1 MKGKKYLLFLF
12 FLILSGNA
20 FGEEIT
26 VYALEAMPY
35 CGVVKGIA
43 QGIAIDILNE
53 AANYGAPSFTFRF
66 DIPWKRAQSLI
77 QDQDEG
83 LSAIIPF
90 SFSEQRKGDYTWIS
104 LLCSRHFR
112 LYSLT
117 DWNLREYG
125 ADFSVGLVR
134 GHVLID
140 VLDNLGWGRIDS
152 GAENAEANM
161 RKLALGRVD
170 GVADS
175 DLIALYYWNKVLK
188 DRRPLYEG
196 EEIGDAN
203 DIYIASG
210 SDFPEDIARQIDH
223 AVDLMRADGK
233 IDEIIDKWIR

>member
-1 MKGKKYLLFLF
+1 M
-12 FLILSGNA
+12 LSGYA
-20 FGEEIT
+20 AGEEIT

-53 AANYGAPSFTFRF
+53 AANYGAPSFSFRF
-66 DIPWKRAQSLI
+66 DIPWKRAQILI
-77 QDQDEG
+77 QNQDEE

-90 SFSEQRKGDYTWIS
+90 SFSEQRKEDYRWIS

-117 DWNLREYG
+117 DGNSGEDRS
-125 ADFSVGLVR
+125 DFSVGLVR

-140 VLDNLGWGRIDS
+140 VLKSLGWGRIDS

-161 RKLALGRVD
+161 TKLALGRID

-175 DLIALYYWNKVLK
+175 DLIALYYWNKVLRE
-188 DRRPLYEG
+188 RRPLYEG
-196 EEIGDAN
+196 EEIGDTN

-210 SDFPEDIARQIDH
+210 ADFPEDIARQIND
-223 AVDLMRADGK
+223 AVELMRADGK